1 MRAFTTCSF
10 NDSESGQAAK
20 KLVKHGDVRSLSIC
34 AGQLKQAGA
43 NVMHGVIYEL
53 SLVLAGAN
61 PGAFIDSVMAHGE
74 TSEDRTII
82 GYDENIMIYHSA
94 EEG

>member
-1 MRAFTTCSF
+1 MPIVVSMT
-10 NDSESGQAAK
+10 SESDYAAK

-61 PGAFIDSVMAHGE
+61 PGAFIDSVYGAWRRFGRSH
-74 TSEDRTII
+74 DYWI
-82 GYDENIMIYHSA
+82 
-94 EEG
+94 

>member
-1 MRAFTTCSF
+1 MPTVVSMTVNPDR
-10 NDSESGQAAK
+10 QQK

-43 NVMHGVIYEL
+43 NVMYGVIYEL

-82 GYDENIMIYHSA
+82 WI
-94 EEG
+94 